1 MNIKRGDIFF
11 ADLSPVVGS
20 EQGGIRPVLVVQN
33 DLGNRFSPTIII
45 ASISVQIRK
54 AKLPTHV
61 ALSAEQTGLEKDTTV
76 MLEQLRTIDKSRL
89 IDKITQLD
97 DKLIEEVNK
106 AYMIAGGIISI
117 SNEVHKEVENYF
129 TYTINEEVRF
139 EEDYCYEFKE
149 IKGNP
154 KNSVRNTISEY
165 ASSFLNGRGGR
176 VLYGITNEKVV
187 KGVVATSKDKDE
199 IKIVI
204 YDRLFLINPAISP
217 DHFEINYHPVYDRD
231 RKIIDDLYIIE
242 VITPISPDK
251 SAIYFVNGNELHVRL
266 DGVKKKL
273 IGTEIVSFIRKKIN
287 LE

>member
-1 MNIKRGDIFF
+1 
-11 ADLSPVVGS
+11 
-20 EQGGIRPVLVVQN
+20 
-33 DLGNRFSPTIII
+33 
-45 ASISVQIRK
+45 
-54 AKLPTHV
+54 
-61 ALSAEQTGLEKDTTV
+61 
-76 MLEQLRTIDKSRL
+76 
-89 IDKITQLD
+89 
-97 DKLIEEVNK
+97 
-106 AYMIAGGIISI
+106 MIAGGIISI
-117 SNEVHKEVENYF
+117 NSEVHKEVENYF
-129 TYTINEEVRF
+129 TYTINEVVRF

-154 KNSVRNTISEY
+154 KNSVKNTISEY